1 MKKCKVYRDGG
12 MHYIAIAPS
21 EGYSGVRRKPPPEEP
36 IVVVEQPPDPIE
48 EENQTD
54 ALPVK
59 ENVLGSGIVNEFSP
73 PKCSE
78 EKTVED
84 AENITAT
91 SGEPRISTRSEEFLR
106 WYRESLGLKKKA
118 RYSFIASKMAPYF
131 TDKEELHRFLHRKL
145 ACRER
150 AKMTKRLR
158 CIRRAALHDMN
169 YFCTFTYDSKK
180 MNEEEFEKKLLNT
193 LSHFASRKGWKYMGT
208 WERGKD
214 TDRLHFHAIMHIP
227 EGAMSGELVKK
238 REYDVKKKRMVERI
252 ENTFFEKKYGRNT
265 FEFVDGTALTVNTAI
280 EYIIKY
286 LEKDGGRIICS
297 KGLHTFL
304 ETDIDNKDIVCRLRA
319 GEDKKYILF
328 DDFKVYKDGKELGT
342 MSPGVL
348 ANAKTVE

>member
-1 MKKCKVYRDGG
+1 

-21 EGYSGVRRKPPPEEP
+21 EGYTGVRRKPPPEEP
-36 IVVVEQPPDPIE
+36 IVVVDQPPVPAG
-48 EENQTD
+48 EENQTE
-54 ALPVK
+54 AVSVK
-59 ENVLGSGIVNEFSP
+59 EDVSDISTA
-73 PKCSE
+73 E
-78 EKTVED
+78 ELSLPECPDEKVVAVAED
-84 AENITAT
+84 ITAT
-91 SGEPRISTRSEEFLR
+91 AGEPRISTRSEEFLR
-106 WYRESLGLKKKA
+106 WYRESLELKKKE

-131 TDKEELHRFLHRKL
+131 SDKEELHRFLHRKL

-193 LSHFASRKGWKYMGT
+193 LSHFASRKSWKYMGT

-238 REYDVKKKRMVERI
+238 KEYDVKKKRMVERI

-319 GEDKKYILF
+319 GEEKKYILF

-342 MSPGVL
+342 ISPSVL

>member
-21 EGYSGVRRKPPPEEP
+21 EGYSGVRRKPLPEEP
-36 IVVVEQPPDPIE
+36 IAVVDQPPDPIE

-59 ENVLGSGIVNEFSP
+59 EDVSDISAA
-73 PKCSE
+73 E
-78 EKTVED
+78 ELSLPEYSNTED
-84 AENITAT
+84 TDDAGADTAT
-91 SGEPRISTRSEEFLR
+91 PGGTRISTRSEEFLR
-106 WYRESLGLKKKA
+106 WYRESLELKKKE

-150 AKMTKRLR
+150 AKMTKQIR
-158 CIRRAALHDMN
+158 CVRRAALHDMN

-180 MNEEEFEKKLLNT
+180 MNEEEFERKLLNT

-280 EYIIKY
+280 EYIVKY

-304 ETDIDNKDIVCRLRA
+304 ETDIDNKDIVCRLRE

-342 MSPGVL
+342 ISPGVL
-348 ANAKTVE
+348 ASAKTVE

>member
-21 EGYSGVRRKPPPEEP
+21 EGYAGVRRKPPPEEP
-36 IVVVEQPPDPIE
+36 IVVVDQPSVPGE
-48 EENQTD
+48 EAEI
-54 ALPVK
+54 LPVK
-59 ENVLGSGIVNEFSP
+59 EDVSDISAA
-73 PKCSE
+73 E
-78 EKTVED
+78 ELSQPEYSD
-84 AENITAT
+84 AEDMDDAEANTA
-91 SGEPRISTRSEEFLR
+91 SLGEKRISTRSDEFLR
-106 WYRESLGLKKKA
+106 WYRESLELKKKR

-180 MNEEEFEKKLLNT
+180 MNEEEFERKLLNT

-227 EGAMSGELVKK
+227 EGTMSGELVKK
-238 REYDVKKKRMVERI
+238 KEYDVKKKRMVERI
-252 ENTFFEKKYGRNT
+252 ENTFFEKKYGKNT

-280 EYIIKY
+280 EYIVKY

-304 ETDIDNKDIVCRLRA
+304 ETDIDNKDIVCRLRE

-342 MSPGVL
+342 ISPGVL
-348 ANAKTVE
+348 ACAKTVE

>member
-1 MKKCKVYRDGG
+1 MVELKQCFNKAVQNTSVK
-12 MHYIAIAPS
+12 I
-21 EGYSGVRRKPPPEEP
+21 VRR
-36 IVVVEQPPDPIE
+36 VQ
-48 EENQTD
+48 
-54 ALPVK
+54 
-59 ENVLGSGIVNEFSP
+59 
-73 PKCSE
+73 
-78 EKTVED
+78 
-84 AENITAT
+84 
-91 SGEPRISTRSEEFLR
+91 R
-106 WYRESLGLKKKA
+106 
-118 RYSFIASKMAPYF
+118 YF
-131 TDKEELHRFLHRKL
+131 TCEVSDKPGIPRGTRVY
-145 ACRER
+145 CRPLFFMPKTGR
-150 AKMTKRLR
+150 SPVIKGSKK
-158 CIRRAALHDMN
+158 IFD
-169 YFCTFTYDSKK
+169 DSKK

-227 EGAMSGELVKK
+227 EGTMSGELVRK

-280 EYIIKY
+280 EYIVKY

-342 MSPGVL
+342 ISPGVL
-348 ANAKTVE
+348 ASAKTVE

>member
-21 EGYSGVRRKPPPEEP
+21 EGYTGVRRKPPPEEP
-36 IVVVEQPPDPIE
+36 IVVVDQPPVSGE
-48 EENQTD
+48 EEKAET
-54 ALPVK
+54 LPVK
-59 ENVLGSGIVNEFSP
+59 EDISDISAAEELFLPESP
-73 PKCSE
+73 V
-78 EKTVED
+78 TED
-84 AENITAT
+84 TDDADDITITA
-91 SGEPRISTRSEEFLR
+91 GEQRISTRSEEFLR
-106 WYRESLGLKKKA
+106 WYRESLDLKKKA

-131 TDKEELHRFLHRKL
+131 SDKEELHRFLHRKL

-227 EGAMSGELVKK
+227 DGTMSGELVKK

-265 FEFVDGTALTVNTAI
+265 FEYVDGTALTVNTAI
-280 EYIIKY
+280 EYIVKY

-304 ETDIDNKDIVCRLRA
+304 ETDIDNKDIVCRLRE
-319 GEDKKYILF
+319 GEDRKYILF

-342 MSPGVL
+342 ISPGVL

>member
-36 IVVVEQPPDPIE
+36 IVVVDQSPVPGGDEKE
-48 EENQTD
+48 EITQE
-54 ALPVK
+54 K
-59 ENVLGSGIVNEFSP
+59 EDVSESGVANEVFSFE
-73 PKCSE
+73 CSE
-78 EKTVED
+78 ENAVED
-84 AENITAT
+84 AEDITAT
-91 SGEPRISTRSEEFLR
+91 AGKKRISTRSEEFLR
-106 WYRESLGLKKKA
+106 WYRESLELKKKE

-227 EGAMSGELVKK
+227 EGTMSGELVKK

-342 MSPGVL
+342 ISPGVL

>member
-21 EGYSGVRRKPPPEEP
+21 EGSSGVRRKPPPEEP
-36 IVVVEQPPDPIE
+36 IVVVDQPPDPVG

-59 ENVLGSGIVNEFSP
+59 ENVLGSGIVDEFSP
-73 PKCSE
+73 SECSE

-84 AENITAT
+84 AEDITAT
-91 SGEPRISTRSEEFLR
+91 AGGKRISTRSEEFLR
-106 WYRESLGLKKKA
+106 WYRESLELKKKR

-180 MNEEEFEKKLLNT
+180 MNEEEFERKLLNT

-280 EYIIKY
+280 EYIVKY

-304 ETDIDNKDIVCRLRA
+304 ETDIDNKDIVCRLRE

-342 MSPGVL
+342 ISPSVL
-348 ANAKTVE
+348 VCAKTVE

>member
-1 MKKCKVYRDGG
+1 

-21 EGYSGVRRKPPPEEP
+21 EGHTGVRRKSPLEEP
-36 IVVVEQPPDPIE
+36 IVVVDQPPASIE
-48 EENQTD
+48 EESQTE

-59 ENVLGSGIVNEFSP
+59 EDVSDISAA
-73 PKCSE
+73 E
-78 EKTVED
+78 ELSLPEYPDTND
-84 AENITAT
+84 AEANTAT
-91 SGEPRISTRSEEFLR
+91 PRGTRLSTRSEEFLR
-106 WYRESLGLKKKA
+106 WYRESLELKKKE

-131 TDKEELHRFLHRKL
+131 SDKEELHRFLHRKL

-169 YFCTFTYDSKK
+169 YFCTFTYDGKK
-180 MNEEEFEKKLLNT
+180 MNEEEFERKLLNT

-227 EGAMSGELVKK
+227 EGTMSGKLVKK

-280 EYIIKY
+280 EYIVKY

-304 ETDIDNKDIVCRLRA
+304 ETDIDNKDIVCRLRE

-342 MSPGVL
+342 ISPGVL

>member
-1 MKKCKVYRDGG
+1 M
-12 MHYIAIAPS
+12 I
-21 EGYSGVRRKPPPEEP
+21 EGE
-36 IVVVEQPPDPIE
+36 ICPDHIHM
-48 EENQTD
+48 
-54 ALPVK
+54 LV
-59 ENVLGSGIVNEFSP
+59 SIP
-73 PKCSE
+73 PKMSVAGFMGYL
-78 EKTVED
+78 KGKSSLMIYQKWGNMKF
-84 AENITAT
+84 AYRN
-91 SGEPRISTRSEEFLR
+91 REF
-106 WYRESLGLKKKA
+106 WCKGY
-118 RYSFIASKMAPYF
+118 YV
-131 TDKEELHRFLHRKL
+131 D
-145 ACRER
+145 
-150 AKMTKRLR
+150 
-158 CIRRAALHDMN
+158 
-169 YFCTFTYDSKK
+169 TFTYDSNK

-227 EGAMSGELVKK
+227 AGTMSGELVKK

-304 ETDIDNKDIVCRLRA
+304 ETDIDNKDIVCRLRE

-348 ANAKTVE
+348 ACAKTVE

>member
-21 EGYSGVRRKPPPEEP
+21 EGHMGVRRKPPPEEP
-36 IVVVEQPPDPIE
+36 IVVVDQPPDHIE
-48 EENQTD
+48 EKNQTD

-59 ENVLGSGIVNEFSP
+59 EDVLKGSDVEELYQPECSGTEDTDDANNMIVTPGKS
-73 PKCSE
+73 
-78 EKTVED
+78 
-84 AENITAT
+84 
-91 SGEPRISTRSEEFLR
+91 RISTRSEEFLR
-106 WYRESLGLKKKA
+106 WYRESLELKKKR

-131 TDKEELHRFLHRKL
+131 TNKEELHRFLHRKL

-227 EGAMSGELVKK
+227 EGTMSGELVKK

-252 ENTFFEKKYGRNT
+252 ENTFFEKKYGRNM

-304 ETDIDNKDIVCRLRA
+304 ETDIDNKDIVCRLRT
-319 GEDKKYILF
+319 GEEKKYILF

-342 MSPGVL
+342 ISPSVL

>member
-21 EGYSGVRRKPPPEEP
+21 EGHTGMRRKPPPEEP
-36 IVVVEQPPDPIE
+36 IVVVDQPSVPGE
-48 EENQTD
+48 EEK
-54 ALPVK
+54 AEILPVK
-59 ENVLGSGIVNEFSP
+59 EDVSDTNATEELRPECP
-73 PKCSE
+73 E
-78 EKTVED
+78 EKAVESAGD
-84 AENITAT
+84 IAVAP
-91 SGEPRISTRSEEFLR
+91 GEPRISTRSEEFLR
-106 WYRESLGLKKKA
+106 WYRESLELKKKE

-131 TDKEELHRFLHRKL
+131 SDKEELHRFLHRKL

-150 AKMTKRLR
+150 AKMTKQIR
-158 CIRRAALHDMN
+158 CVRRAALHDMN

-180 MNEEEFEKKLLNT
+180 MNEEEFERKLLNT

-227 EGAMSGELVKK
+227 EGTMSGELVRK

-265 FEFVDGTALTVNTAI
+265 FEFIDGTALTINTAI

-304 ETDIDNKDIVCRLRA
+304 ETDIDNKDIVCRLRE

-348 ANAKTVE
+348 ASAKTVE

>member
-21 EGYSGVRRKPPPEEP
+21 EGYTGVRRKPPPEEP
-36 IVVVEQPPDPIE
+36 IVVVDQPLDPIE

-59 ENVLGSGIVNEFSP
+59 EDVSDISAAEELFL
-73 PKCSE
+73 SE
-78 EKTVED
+78 CPDEKAVEE

-91 SGEPRISTRSEEFLR
+91 AGEKRISTRSEEFLR
-106 WYRESLGLKKKA
+106 WYRESLDLKKKA

-131 TDKEELHRFLHRKL
+131 SDKVVLHRFLHRKL

-169 YFCTFTYDSKK
+169 YFCTFTYDGKK
-180 MNEEEFEKKLLNT
+180 MNEEEFERKLLNT

-227 EGAMSGELVKK
+227 EGTMSGKLVKK

-280 EYIIKY
+280 EYIVKY

-304 ETDIDNKDIVCRLRA
+304 ETDIDNKDIVCRLRE

-342 MSPGVL
+342 ISPGVL

>member
-1 MKKCKVYRDGG
+1 

-21 EGYSGVRRKPPPEEP
+21 EGYVGARRKLPPEEP
-36 IVVVEQPPDPIE
+36 IAVVEQPPDPIE

-59 ENVLGSGIVNEFSP
+59 EDVLGSGIVDEFSP
-73 PKCSE
+73 SE
-78 EKTVED
+78 CPDEKAVEE

-91 SGEPRISTRSEEFLR
+91 AGEKRISTRPEEFLR
-106 WYRESLGLKKKA
+106 WYRESLELKKKR

-280 EYIIKY
+280 EYIVKY

-342 MSPGVL
+342 ISPGVL
-348 ANAKTVE
+348 ARAKTVE

>member
-21 EGYSGVRRKPPPEEP
+21 EGHTGMRRKPPPEEP
-36 IVVVEQPPDPIE
+36 IVVVDQPPVSDK
-48 EENQTD
+48 ENQTD

-59 ENVLGSGIVNEFSP
+59 EDVLGSGIVDEFSP
-73 PKCSE
+73 SE
-78 EKTVED
+78 CPDEKAVEE

-91 SGEPRISTRSEEFLR
+91 AGKKRISTRSEEFLR
-106 WYRESLGLKKKA
+106 WYRESLELKKKE

-131 TDKEELHRFLHRKL
+131 SDKEELHRFLHRKL

-150 AKMTKRLR
+150 AKMTKQIR
-158 CIRRAALHDMN
+158 CVRRAALHDMN

-180 MNEEEFEKKLLNT
+180 MNEEEFERKLLNT

-227 EGAMSGELVKK
+227 EGTMSGELVRK

-265 FEFVDGTALTVNTAI
+265 FEFIDGTALTINTAI

-304 ETDIDNKDIVCRLRA
+304 ETDIDNKDIVCRLRE

-342 MSPGVL
+342 ISPGVL

>member
-1 MKKCKVYRDGG
+1 
-12 MHYIAIAPS
+12 
-21 EGYSGVRRKPPPEEP
+21 
-36 IVVVEQPPDPIE
+36 
-48 EENQTD
+48 
-54 ALPVK
+54 
-59 ENVLGSGIVNEFSP
+59 
-73 PKCSE
+73 
-78 EKTVED
+78 
-84 AENITAT
+84 
-91 SGEPRISTRSEEFLR
+91 LR
-106 WYRESLGLKKKA
+106 WYRESLELKKKR

-131 TDKEELHRFLHRKL
+131 SDKEELHRFLHRKL

-227 EGAMSGELVKK
+227 EGTMSGELVKK

-304 ETDIDNKDIVCRLRA
+304 ETDIDNKDIVCRLRE

-342 MSPGVL
+342 ISPGVL
-348 ANAKTVE
+348 ARAKTVE

>member
-21 EGYSGVRRKPPPEEP
+21 EGYTGVRRKPPPEEP
-36 IVVVEQPPDPIE
+36 IVVVDQPPVPAG
-48 EENQTD
+48 EENQTE
-54 ALPVK
+54 AVSVK
-59 ENVLGSGIVNEFSP
+59 EDVSDISTA
-73 PKCSE
+73 E
-78 EKTVED
+78 ELSLPECPDEKVVAVAED
-84 AENITAT
+84 ITAT
-91 SGEPRISTRSEEFLR
+91 AGEPRISTRSEEFLR
-106 WYRESLGLKKKA
+106 WYRESLELKKKE
-118 RYSFIASKMAPYF
+118 RYSFIASKMVPYF

-193 LSHFASRKGWKYMGT
+193 LSHFASRKSWKYMRT

-238 REYDVKKKRMVERI
+238 KEYDVKKKRMVERI

-319 GEDKKYILF
+319 GEEKKYILF

-342 MSPGVL
+342 ISPSVL

>member
-1 MKKCKVYRDGG
+1 

-21 EGYSGVRRKPPPEEP
+21 EGHTGVRRKPPPEEP
-36 IVVVEQPPDPIE
+36 IVVVDQPPVSDKK
-48 EENQTD
+48 NQTA

-59 ENVLGSGIVNEFSP
+59 EDVSDASAVEEFSP
-73 PKCSE
+73 PECLN
-78 EKTVED
+78 EKAIED
-84 AENITAT
+84 ITAT
-91 SGEPRISTRSEEFLR
+91 AGESRISTRSEEFLR
-106 WYRESLGLKKKA
+106 WYRESLELKKKD

-131 TDKEELHRFLHRKL
+131 SDKEELHRFLHRKL

-169 YFCTFTYDSKK
+169 YFCTFTYNSKK
-180 MNEEEFEKKLLNT
+180 MNEEEFERKLLNT

-227 EGAMSGELVKK
+227 EGTMSGELVKK
-238 REYDVKKKRMVERI
+238 KEYDVKKKRMVERI
-252 ENTFFEKKYGRNT
+252 ENIFFEKKYGRNT
-265 FEFVDGTALTVNTAI
+265 FEFIDGTALTINTAI

-304 ETDIDNKDIVCRLRA
+304 ETDIDNKDIVCRLRE

-328 DDFKVYKDGKELGT
+328 DDFKVYRDGKELGT

-348 ANAKTVE
+348 ACAKMVE

>member
-1 MKKCKVYRDGG
+1 

-21 EGYSGVRRKPPPEEP
+21 EGHTGVRRKSPLEEP
-36 IVVVEQPPDPIE
+36 IVVVDQPPASIE
-48 EENQTD
+48 EESQTE

-59 ENVLGSGIVNEFSP
+59 EDVSDISAA
-73 PKCSE
+73 E
-78 EKTVED
+78 ELSLPEYPDTNDVE
-84 AENITAT
+84 ANTAT
-91 SGEPRISTRSEEFLR
+91 PRGTRISTRSEEFLR
-106 WYRESLGLKKKA
+106 WYRESLELKKKE

-131 TDKEELHRFLHRKL
+131 SDKEELHRFLHRKL

-158 CIRRAALHDMN
+158 CIRRAALHDMK
-169 YFCTFTYDSKK
+169 YFCTFTYDGKK
-180 MNEEEFEKKLLNT
+180 MNEEEFERKLLNT

-227 EGAMSGELVKK
+227 EGTMSGKLVKK

-280 EYIIKY
+280 EYIVKY

-342 MSPGVL
+342 ISPGVL

>member
-1 MKKCKVYRDGG
+1 MKGCKVYRDGG

-21 EGYSGVRRKPPPEEP
+21 EGYMGVRRKPPPEEP
-36 IVVVEQPPDPIE
+36 IVVVDQPPVSGE
-48 EENQTD
+48 EEKAET
-54 ALPVK
+54 LLVK
-59 ENVLGSGIVNEFSP
+59 EDISDISTAEELSSP
-73 PKCSE
+73 ECLD
-78 EKTVED
+78 EKAVVSAED
-84 AENITAT
+84 IAVTP
-91 SGEPRISTRSEEFLR
+91 GESRISTRSEEFLR
-106 WYRESLGLKKKA
+106 WYRQSLELKKKE

-208 WERGKD
+208 WERGKE
-214 TDRLHFHAIMHIP
+214 TDRLHFHSLMHIP
-227 EGAMSGELVKK
+227 DGTMSGELVKK
-238 REYDVKKKRMVERI
+238 REYDVKKKRMDERI

-265 FEFVDGTALTVNTAI
+265 FEFVDGTALTINTAI

-304 ETDIDNKDIVCRLRA
+304 ETDIDNKDIVCRLRE

-342 MSPGVL
+342 ISPSVL
-348 ANAKTVE
+348 ASAKTVE